1 MTRPRGRRSN
11 ASVVA
16 NPVLVGA
23 VTTLVI
29 VVAVFLAYNA
39 NNGLPFVP
47 TRQLD
52 VLVSNGANLVKGNEV
67 RSGGFR
73 VGVVTD
79 MQPVMLPNRKVGA
92 RLTLKLDKKLG
103 GVPVDSK
110 VVIRPRSALGLK
122 YVELD
127 TGRSTK
133 VFADGATMPAAQ
145 ASVPVDLDE
154 VYNMFDAP
162 TRRASQGNLQG
173 FGDAL
178 AGRGADLNQ
187 TIQVAPQLFG
197 HLGSVMAN
205 LSAPRTELPSFFK
218 ELGDAARIV
227 APVSKTNAHLF
238 TTMANTFDAI
248 SRDPQALKSTISESP
263 PTLRAGTESL
273 QVQRPFLEHTAAL
286 SRDLDTATTE
296 LRGGAADG
304 QLGACA
310 SAPPCSGARSPLNDN
325 LQGALGALED
335 LVKAPTTLG
344 SLRGLTATVGTLQ
357 PQLRYL
363 GPYVTVCNSWNIF
376 WTFAAEHL
384 SAPDDTGSSQRALL
398 NMATQAPGTDGIGSS
413 GANEFAHGKGA
424 LPGKRRPVRAQQ
436 RLRAGH
442 RREGQRRLRRRADR
456 LHPGLQP
463 AARQE
468 RQGRP
473 LPGRRH
479 RALPDHRAP
488 GADLRAV
495 RQGRQGPRPESR
507 PRACRGDLH
516 RPAGRPRRR
525 HREAAAMRRKQRK
538 GLPPFAAGVLTLAVL
553 AVVTYFGFTK
563 AIPFKHH
570 YTVQAV
576 FPSAN
581 GVRNGSPVR
590 VAGVNV
596 GKVTGISHVEDGK
609 QAALVTM
616 RIDKKGLP
624 LHKDAT
630 MKIRPRIFLEGNFFV
645 DVSPGSPSAPQLHD
659 GDRIPINQT
668 SAPVQLDQVLGALQ
682 APTRKDLQ
690 ALLRELSSG
699 LKGKGARGY
708 NASIPYWK
716 PAYRDSAIVADAAQG
731 TQPGDLGRYID
742 RAGATAEAIDRNREQ
757 LKSLVTDFD
766 TTAAAFAAREQ
777 ELSAAVGEL
786 PRTLDAAMPALGSL
800 NRSFPAVRGLIR
812 AARPA
817 VRSSGPAID
826 ASMPFVRQARG
837 LVSKPELRGL
847 SHDLRPL
854 VPALTTL
861 NQRSVPLYSQ
871 LSQASSCQNDVIL
884 PWTKD
889 KIDDKTF
896 PARGPVYE
904 EATKPLPGLAGE
916 SRSGDA
922 NGQWFRV
929 MLTTPKFAYP
939 MGTDKFFLTGQPL
952 QGVNPPTPKNHAR
965 PPLRAD
971 VPCETQQ
978 PPDLRTVPDAAP
990 QGFDLAQPSAAAKAQ
1005 ALQKT
1010 VDWLRKDLKAEG
1022 SSLKVSDVPATVKEL
1037 TK

>member
-11 ASVVA
+11 ASIVA

-79 MQPVMLPNRKVGA
+79 MQPVMLPNHKVGA
-92 RLTLKLDKKLG
+92 RLTLKLDKKAG
-103 GVPVDSK
+103 AVPVDSK
-110 VVIRPRSALGLK
+110 IVIRPRSALGLK

-127 TGRSTK
+127 TGRSKK
-133 VFADGATMPAAQ
+133 VFADGATMPATQ
-145 ASVPVDLDE
+145 ASVPVELDE
-154 VYNMFDAP
+154 LYNMFDEP

-187 TIQVAPQLFG
+187 TIQVASPLFG

-273 QVQRPFLEHTAAL
+273 RVQRPFLEHTAAL

-296 LRGGAADG
+296 LRGA
-304 QLGACA
+304 LPTVN
-310 SAPPCSGARSPLNDN
+310 SALRVGTPVQRRSVALNDN
-325 LQGALGALED
+325 LQGALGALES
-335 LVKAPTTLG
+335 LVKAPTTVG

-357 PQLRYL
+357 PAAALPGPVRDGLQLLEHLLDLRGRAPVGSRRHRVL
-363 GPYVTVCNSWNIF
+363 AAR
-376 WTFAAEHL
+376 AAEHGHADAGDRWHRL
-384 SAPDDTGSSQRALL
+384 VGRQRVRPR
-398 NMATQAPGTDGIGSS
+398 PGR
-413 GANEFAHGKGA
+413 AAR
-424 LPGKRRPVRAQQ
+424 PRRPVRAQQ

-442 RREGQRRLRRRADR
+442 RREGQRRLRRRPDR

-479 RALPDHRAP
+479 GALPGHRAP

-495 RQGRQGPRPESR
+495 RQGGQGPRPEPR
-507 PRACRGDLH
+507 PRAGRGDVH
-516 RPAGRPRRR
+516 RPPGRPRHR
-525 HREAAAMRRKQRK
+525 HREAAAMRRKRSK
-538 GLPPFAAGVLTLAVL
+538 GLPPFAAGLLTLAVL

-581 GVRNGSPVR
+581 GVRSGSPVR

-596 GKVTGISHVEDGK
+596 GKVTAISHVEDGK

-645 DVSPGSPSAPQLHD
+645 DVSPGSPSAPALHD
-659 GDRIPINQT
+659 GDRLPINQT
-668 SAPVQLDQVLGALQ
+668 SAPVQLDQVLSALQ

-699 LKGKGARGY
+699 LKGKGGRGY

-742 RAGATAEAIDRNREQ
+742 RAGVTAEAIDRNREQ

-766 TTAAAFAAREQ
+766 TTAGAFAAREQ

-786 PRTLDAAMPALGSL
+786 PRTLNAAMPALGAL

-826 ASMPFVRQARG
+826 ASMPFVKQARG

-854 VPALTTL
+854 VPALTAL

-978 PPDLRTVPDAAP
+978 APDLRTVPDAAP
-990 QGFDLAQPSAAAKAQ
+990 QGFDLAQPSAAARAD